1 MATDEETESESR
13 RPGRGRIIGFIVV
26 VALIVL
32 LASLRGIFGLYTDYL
47 WYDDIGRTD
56 EWTTVLSAQII
67 LSVIFIAVFFVL
79 AWINLVIA
87 DRIAPALRPPG
98 PEEELLVRWHE
109 TIGRRTGL
117 IRFAIAGFFAL
128 VAGGGAA
135 SQWNEWILFTNP
147 VDFGTTE
154 PVFGR
159 DIAFYIFRLPFLNF
173 VVSWFFAAFI
183 IIGIITAIW
192 HYINGGIRIQTV
204 DRRSTPQVKAHLSII
219 LAFLALFKAADYY
232 LQRFD
237 LLTSQQGFARGAFYT
252 DLNASLPAIQLLL
265 LISLF
270 SVGLLVANI
279 WRRGW
284 ALPSIAVG
292 LWALIAVIAG
302 GIYPAVIQQLQVSPD
317 QEARERPYIERN
329 IAGTRAAFELD
340 AVNTGDFTYTGEID
354 PAQLLQERNV
364 LSNARLLD
372 PRIVDDSFTLN
383 QKDRDF
389 YRDFDESLD
398 IDRYMIDGE
407 LTPMVVG
414 VRELGQVNASSWEE
428 LHAVNTHGYGIVMA
442 PANRVDE
449 NGVPQFVVR
458 DAPLESDL
466 DEIQID
472 QPQIYFGEANSPYAV
487 VSTTQNEF
495 EPGNAGG
502 FSYDG
507 EGGVPMSSFL
517 QRLAFSFRFGEI
529 EPLISGTLTDET
541 EVLFV
546 RDIVDRARRIAPFL
560 QYDSNPYA
568 VVSDGGV
575 SWIIDAYTTSSDYP
589 YSDLA
594 PTTQLPD
601 ESDLNR
607 NFNYVRNSV
616 KVVVDAYDGSVEF
629 YAVDEP
635 GDPDADPILW
645 AYRQQFDGLFRSM
658 DEMPADIREHLRFPE
673 DLFRVQTELWGRYQ
687 LEDVSEFF
695 TANLAWEVSANT
707 DSVSGGQEVFI
718 VDANDAT
725 QVIGRT
731 GRRVDP
737 FYQVLE
743 LPDEDEP
750 SFVVSRSYVPRSL
763 NDGIREITAYIIG
776 RVDENGNPELRQYL
790 MSTGANVEVDGP
802 SNIHE
807 LLSIDPV
814 ISEEQ
819 TQLSQAGSEFLAGNL
834 LPLLI
839 DDAIIYVRP
848 YYVRPEP
855 ESDTSN
861 QTTEPAIQFVAVVV
875 EDSIGFAPTYAEAL
889 AALFNISVA
898 EAAAIT
904 GTAVPTGVDAD
915 RPPSGVI
922 GPDSPTGVQERL
934 ADILDRL
941 NSAEEALPDFAEY
954 ERLQEDALADLER
967 LLRDLEAGEVPEVL
981 GEEEPEETSA
991 NA

>member
-1 MATDEETESESR
+1 MATEEATEPESR

-56 EWTTVLSAQII
+56 EWTSVLTAQIV

-79 AWINLVIA
+79 AWLNLVIA

-98 PEEELLVRWHE
+98 PEEELLMRWHE
-109 TIGRRTGL
+109 SIGRRTGL
-117 IRFAIAGFFAL
+117 VRFAIAGFFAL

-159 DIAFYIFRLPFLNF
+159 DVAFYVFRLPFLNF

-302 GIYPAVIQQLQVSPD
+302 GIYPAVIQQLQVAPD

-329 IAGTRAAFELD
+329 IAGTRDAFSLD
-340 AVNTGDFTYTGEID
+340 DVTTGDFVYTGVVE
-354 PAQLLQERNV
+354 PRELLQHRNV

-389 YRDFDESLD
+389 YRDFDEALD
-398 IDRYMIDGE
+398 VDRYTIDGR
-407 LTPMVVG
+407 LTPMIVG
-414 VRELGQVNASSWEE
+414 VRELGQVNAGSWEE

-442 PANRVDE
+442 PANEVDE

-458 DAPLESDL
+458 DAPLESDI

-472 QPQIYFGEANSPYAV
+472 QPQIYFGEADSPYAV
-487 VSTTQNEF
+487 VQTTQREF

-546 RDIVDRARRIAPFL
+546 RDVVDRARRIAPFL
-560 QYDSNPYA
+560 TYDSNPYA

-575 SWIIDAYTTSSDYP
+575 SWVIDAYTVSSEYP
-589 YSDLA
+589 YSNLA

-601 ESDLNR
+601 SSDLNR
-607 NFNYVRNSV
+607 SFNYVRNSV

-629 YAVDEP
+629 YAVNAPDDP
-635 GDPDADPILW
+635 GADPILR
-645 AYRQQFDGLFRSM
+645 AYQQQFDGLFRSM
-658 DEMPADIREHLRFPE
+658 DEMPADIRNHLRFPE

-695 TANLAWEVSANT
+695 TANLAWEVAANT

-718 VDANDAT
+718 LDANDAT

-737 FYQVLE
+737 FYQVLQ

-763 NDGIREITAYIIG
+763 NDGIREITAYIVG
-776 RVDENGNPELRQYL
+776 RVDDRGNTELRQYL
-790 MSTGANVEVDGP
+790 MTAGANVEVDGP

-875 EDSIGFAPTYAEAL
+875 EDTIGFAPTYAEAL
-889 AALFNISVA
+889 AALFDITVA

-922 GPDSPTGVQERL
+922 GPDSPDAVQRRL
-934 ADILDRL
+934 ADILARL
-941 NSAEEALPDFAEY
+941 NAAEEALPDFAEY
-954 ERLQEDALADLER
+954 ERLQEEALDDLEQ

-981 GEEEPEETSA
+981 GEEEPEESA

>member
-1 MATDEETESESR
+1 MATDAEPESASR
-13 RPGRGRIIGFIVV
+13 RPGRGRVIGFIVV
-26 VALIVL
+26 VALILL
-32 LASLRGIFGLYTDYL
+32 LASMRGLFGLYTDYL
-47 WYDDIGRTD
+47 WYDDIGRTG
-56 EWTTVLSAQII
+56 EWTTVLTARIV
-67 LSVIFIAVFFVL
+67 LSVVFIAVFFVL

-98 PEEELLVRWHE
+98 PEEELLARWHE
-109 TIGRRTGL
+109 TVGRRTGL
-117 IRFAIAGFFAL
+117 VRFAIAGFFAL

-135 SQWNEWILFTNP
+135 SQWNEWILFTNS
-147 VDFGTTE
+147 VDFGTTD
-154 PVFGR
+154 PVFNR
-159 DIAFYIFRLPFLNF
+159 DVAFYVFRLPFLNF

-237 LLTSQQGFARGAFYT
+237 LLTSNQGFARGAFYT
-252 DLNASLPAIQLLL
+252 DINASLPAIQLLL

-302 GIYPAVIQQLQVSPD
+302 GIYPAAIQQFQVSPD
-317 QEARERPYIERN
+317 KEARERPYIERN

-340 AVNTGDFTYTGEID
+340 QVSTGDFTYTGVVEID
-354 PAQLLQERNV
+354 SLRDHRDVLQ
-364 LSNARLLD
+364 NARLLD

-389 YRDFDESLD
+389 YRDFTGALD
-398 IDRYMIDGE
+398 MDRYTIDGE
-407 LTPMVVG
+407 LTPVVVG
-414 VRELGQVNASSWEE
+414 VRELGETNASSWEE
-428 LHAVNTHGYGIVMA
+428 LHAVNTHGYGIVVA
-442 PANRVDE
+442 PANRVDD
-449 NGVPQFVVR
+449 NGVPDFLVR
-458 DAPLESDL
+458 DAPLESDVS
-466 DEIQID
+466 EIQID
-472 QPQIYFGEANSPYAV
+472 QPQVYFGEANSTYAV
-487 VSTTQNEF
+487 VGTTQREF
-495 EPGNAGG
+495 EPGAAGG
-502 FSYDG
+502 FTYDG

-517 QRLAFSFRFGEI
+517 QRLAFSFRFSEI
-529 EPLISGTLTDET
+529 EPLISGTLTDDS
-541 EVLFV
+541 EVIFI
-546 RDIVDRARRIAPFL
+546 RDIVERAERIAPFL
-560 QYDSNPYA
+560 TYDSNPYA
-568 VVSDGGV
+568 VVSDGGI
-575 SWIIDAYTTSSDYP
+575 SWVIDAYTTSSEYP

-594 PTTQLPD
+594 PTAQLPTD
-601 ESDLNR
+601 SQLR
-607 NFNYVRNSV
+607 QNFNYIRNSV

-635 GDPDADPILW
+635 ESGDPILW

-695 TANLAWEVSANT
+695 TANLGWEVAANT
-707 DSVSGGQEVFI
+707 DAVSGGQQVPVF
-718 VDANDAT
+718 DANDPTRIIAA
-725 QVIGRT
+725 T

-737 FYQVLE
+737 YYQVLK

-750 SFVVSRSYVPRSL
+750 SFVVTRSYVPRSV
-763 NDGIREITAYIIG
+763 NDGIREITAYIVG
-776 RVDENGNPELRQYL
+776 RLDAEGKPELRQYL

-819 TQLSQAGSEFLAGNL
+819 TQLSQAGSQFLAGNL
-834 LPLLI
+834 LPLLL
-839 DDAIIYVRP
+839 DDSIVYVRP

-855 ESDTSN
+855 ESATSN
-861 QTTEPAIQFVAVVV
+861 QITEPAIQFVAVVV
-875 EDSIGFAPTYAEAL
+875 EDRIGFATTYAGAL
-889 AALFNISVA
+889 AALFNIPLE
-898 EAAAIT
+898 EAAILT
-904 GTAVPTGVDAD
+904 GSPVPDGADEGVVLDGDTPA
-915 RPPSGVI
+915 
-922 GPDSPTGVQERL
+922 GVQQRL
-934 ADILDRL
+934 AQILSRL
-941 NSAEEALPDFAEY
+941 NAAEDALPDFAEY
-954 ERLQEDALADLER
+954 ERLQESALADLEA
-967 LLRDLEAGEVPEVL
+967 LLRELEAGEVPDVL
-981 GEEEPEETSA
+981 GDGEPEEPEDA
-991 NA
+991 